1 MHAKRAD
8 RAIKNQFI
16 IICKVQ
22 TSKDRNRD
30 PKTGRPSER
39 EREGEGE
46 RVPATIMQWQFNQ
59 ICYKTVK
66 VCDSDRKQDSKSG
79 QASY

>member
-1 MHAKRAD
+1 MQKRAD

-22 TSKDRNRD
+22 TSKDRKRD

-39 EREGEGE
+39 ERERKIE
-46 RVPATIMQWQFNQ
+46 RENGSPPPSCNGNSIKFVI
-59 ICYKTVK
+59 KL
-66 VCDSDRKQDSKSG
+66 
-79 QASY
+79 